1 MHINRGKLRVDMK
14 VGNKLYS
21 SDHKMI
27 VPSRLTN
34 GSKANSEITVL
45 NFKIAYFSLFRVR

>member
-14 VGNKLYS
+14 VGNKLNS
-21 SDHKMI
+21 SDDKMT

-34 GSKANSEITVL
+34 GSKANSVITVL
-45 NFKIAYFSLFRVR
+45 NFKIAYFRLYRVR